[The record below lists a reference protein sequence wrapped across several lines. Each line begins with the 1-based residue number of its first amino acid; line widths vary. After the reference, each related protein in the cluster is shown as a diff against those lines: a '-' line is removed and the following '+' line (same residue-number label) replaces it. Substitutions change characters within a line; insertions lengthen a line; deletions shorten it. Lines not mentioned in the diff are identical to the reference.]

1 MSNYQKHR
9 ADWTFGLAIIMG
21 LALGIF
27 IKRVKVG
34 IIIGIVLGGLILLTG
49 WLRTHQKTDLPS
61 LEIGTLGTGR

>member
-1 MSNYQKHR
+1 MSNYQKQR

-34 IIIGIVLGGLILLTG
+34 LIIGIVMGGLILLAG
-49 WLRTHQKTDLPS
+49 WLRQK
-61 LEIGTLGTGR
+61 RNRNA

>member
-34 IIIGIVLGGLILLTG
+34 IIIGIILGGLILLTG
-49 WLRTHQKTDLPS
+49 WLRKKRNRH
-61 LEIGTLGTGR
+61 E